1 VPHAARAQGAQR
13 PVPAEEEV
21 VRERGRGH

>member
-1 VPHAARAQGAQR
+1 VAHAAGAQGAQR

-21 VRERGRGH
+21 VRGRGRGH